1 MSVWLMNSE
10 ISHSHAMT
18 QVALSM
24 YTWINILNFLLVLA
38 VVVAIHQKAT
48 QHICIHLMGVLII
61 STAIPVVI
69 QCIGLMLP
77 FIGLPG
83 SLK

>member
-1 MSVWLMNSE
+1 MSVWLTNSE
-10 ISHSHAMT
+10 IDHSHAMT
-18 QVALSM
+18 RVALGM
-24 YTWINILNFLLVLA
+24 YTWINILNFLLFLA
-38 VVVAIHQKAT
+38 IVVAIHQKAT
-48 QHICIHLMGVLII
+48 QNIRMHLMGVLII

-77 FIGLPG
+77 FIASTG